1 MDEPHNTQAYYPPT
15 QLMQVDRHDLRAVA
29 FEYMLHQLTEP
40 GKNTK
45 EAEDAFLVE
54 FAYMLTQMTANAD
67 IKKHG
72 KAAEAALM
80 AEFTQLEDLSVYEPI
95 DPATSSKKQRQAAL
109 RALNLIKEKRD
120 VRLKGRTVA
129 DGRPQRLLYDKSE
142 TTSPTVSTDALVP
155 SIMVDAYEGRD
166 VATADVVE
174 AYLKAYMDEF
184 VVMKV
189 SGASVDVLCKMNEK
203 YKKFVVVE
211 GNSRVLY
218 VKLIKAIYGCVK
230 SALLVWYE
238 LFTKSLKG
246 MGFVLN
252 PYDPCN
258 AKCTIEGTQCTV
270 AWYVDDNKISHVNP
284 RVVTTII

>member
-1 MDEPHNTQAYYPPT
+1 
-15 QLMQVDRHDLRAVA
+15 
-29 FEYMLHQLTEP
+29 
-40 GKNTK
+40 
-45 EAEDAFLVE
+45 
-54 FAYMLTQMTANAD
+54 
-67 IKKHG
+67 
-72 KAAEAALM
+72 
-80 AEFTQLEDLSVYEPI
+80 
-95 DPATSSKKQRQAAL
+95 
-109 RALNLIKEKRD
+109 
-120 VRLKGRTVA
+120 
-129 DGRPQRLLYDKSE
+129 
-142 TTSPTVSTDALVP
+142 
-155 SIMVDAYEGRD
+155 
-166 VATADVVE
+166 
-174 AYLKAYMDEF
+174 
-184 VVMKV
+184 MKF
-189 SGASVDVLCKMNEK
+189 SGASVDILCKMNEN

-284 RVVTTII
+284 RVVTTIIEKIEEQFGKMTVTRGREHVFLGMNSIKYDTDERTAIITMKDYLRRPLPNRSLE